1 MRIQG
6 PHGTAVAASPS
17 APRRPAAGGFS
28 LPGATSGSGLAA
40 GTGLHAVGGLDALM
54 ALQAFDDPTEKRR
67 RSVKHGRHALDMLE
81 SLKLGLLDGT
91 LDPAML
97 TRLKSLSSGFRES
110 SGDPGLDAV
119 MAEIELRVEV
129 ELAKAGIR

>member
-6 PHGTAVAASPS
+6 AYGTAVAASPS
-17 APRRPAAGGFS
+17 ATRRTAAGTFS
-28 LPGATSGSGLAA
+28 LPGQAGASGSTATA
-40 GTGLHAVGGLDALM
+40 NLHAVGGLDALM
-54 ALQAFDDPTEKRR
+54 ALQAFDDPTERRR

-81 SLKLGLLDGT
+81 SLKLSLLDGT
-91 LDPAML
+91 VEPATL
-97 TRLKSLSSGFRES
+97 LRLKSLAGGFSEP

>member
-17 APRRPAAGGFS
+17 AARRTAGGTFS
-28 LPGATSGSGLAA
+28 LPGQASGPGPAATA
-40 GTGLHAVGGLDALM
+40 GLHAVGGLDALM
-54 ALQAFDDPTEKRR
+54 ALQAFDDPTERRR

-81 SLKLGLLDGT
+81 SLKLSLLDGT
-91 LDPAML
+91 LEPATLM
-97 TRLKSLSSGFRES
+97 RLKSLSGGLREP
-110 SGDPGLDAV
+110 SGDPGLDAI